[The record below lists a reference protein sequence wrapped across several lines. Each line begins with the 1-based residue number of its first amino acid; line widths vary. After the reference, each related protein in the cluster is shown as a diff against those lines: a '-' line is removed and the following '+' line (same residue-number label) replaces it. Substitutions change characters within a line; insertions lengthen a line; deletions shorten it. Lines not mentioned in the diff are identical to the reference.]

1 VASSAR
7 DDAGSVSDTAL
18 DAAVCSITSTQRRR
32 YFWAAW
38 WTKAPARSPFQ
49 KPDASNGG
57 ASTREEA
64 LGEAQRVAGRALR
77 EIDPLWARAW
87 TRVLRGQEPFTPR
100 DQERARTPLPKREA
114 GAQPAQRA
122 SALSVLGLEQAGS
135 REELR
140 RAYKKRALETHPDR
154 GGDPEVFRAV
164 QRAYERARSKLDA
177 GPSKKRRARAEP
189 SHED

>member
-1 VASSAR
+1 MSESS
-7 DDAGSVSDTAL
+7 L
-18 DAAVCSITSTQRRR
+18 DAAVCSITTTQRRR
-32 YFWAAW
+32 FFWAAW
-38 WTKAPARSPFQ
+38 WTKPPEQSPFQ

-57 ASTREEA
+57 AKTREEA
-64 LGEAQRVAGRALR
+64 LAEAQRVAGRALR

-100 DQERARTPLPKREA
+100 DQERARTPLPKRDA

-122 SALSVLGLEQAGS
+122 SALSVLGLERAGS
-135 REELR
+135 AEELR

-164 QRAYERARSKLDA
+164 QRAYERARAKLDSS
-177 GPSKKRRARAEP
+177 PNKKRRARSEP
-189 SHED
+189 SGEG